1 MSRILIAD
9 IKKIDR
15 QIDRCL
21 SSVSK
26 IPDGM
31 EVSFNDLDL
40 IDEHHKGSLVNL
52 DRVSHYL
59 TKGDINDGKIQN
71 AIGAAEKSRSHMRSL
86 YDITSAVDLEEVK
99 RSFSVRDEMSGDE
112 APTTQRTQRTQ
123 SEVRVGVEGMS
134 GKTQHPDCQDG
145 FFHAPNNEGMV
156 SANDHEAEEEEEMVK
171 QVEGMFSA
179 GNPPTHADK
188 AVHTENL
195 RDILTNMLGGLRGG
209 LNNLRTG
216 LENMTGYE
224 DYNDPAAGRE
234 GFGAIISFVG
244 KFFKIIG
251 EILTFVYKTVLFLI
265 KMVAALTK
273 FSVWL
278 IGTVIKSFFK
288 TPVSAI
294 ASGVLL
300 YYVASAVIA
309 YLTGSGPSWIP
320 AGGIAGC
327 LLIFMLVNL
336 KPMLKSLQDTILDL
350 TLYLFTNPLSRYILG
365 IRKDTKFI
373 TEKNKAK
380 AIAYFVTFVV
390 NNLFRVLLFLVL
402 LAIVFKFA
410 VIDIASAV
418 LSAFKKKFLG

>member
-31 EVSFNDLDL
+31 EVSLNDLDL

-59 TKGDINDGKIQN
+59 TRGDINDGRIQN
-71 AIGAAEKSRSHMRSL
+71 AIGAAEKSRSHMSSL
-86 YDITSAVDLEEVK
+86 YDITSAMDLEEVK
-99 RSFSVRDEMSGDE
+99 RSFSVRDEMSGGE
-112 APTTQRTQRTQ
+112 APTTQRATQR
-123 SEVRVGVEGMS
+123 EVEVEGMS
-134 GKTQHPDCQDG
+134 GKTQYQDCHEG
-145 FFHAPNNEGMV
+145 FFDAPNNEG
-156 SANDHEAEEEEEMVK
+156 AEEEEEMVK
-171 QVEGMFSA
+171 QVEGMFSVDKPSSS
-179 GNPPTHADK
+179 NHADK

-195 RDILTNMLGGLRGG
+195 RDILTNMLGGLRGS
-209 LNNLRTG
+209 LDNLRTG
-216 LENMTGYE
+216 LERMTGYE

-234 GFGAIISFVG
+234 GFGAIVSFMG

-320 AGGIAGC
+320 AGGIAGF

-336 KPMLKSLQDTILDL
+336 QSMLKSLQDTIVDL
-350 TLYLFTNPLSRYILG
+350 TMYLFTNPLSRYILG

-380 AIAYFVTFVV
+380 AIAYFVTFLVS
-390 NNLFRVLLFLVL
+390 NLFRVLLFLVL
-402 LAIVFKFA
+402 LAILFKFA

-418 LSAFKKKFLG
+418 LTAFKKKFLG

>member
-59 TKGDINDGKIQN
+59 TKGNINDGKIQN
-71 AIGAAEKSRSHMRSL
+71 AIGAAEKSRSHLRSL

-99 RSFSVRDEMSGDE
+99 RSFSVRDEMGSGE
-112 APTTQRTQRTQ
+112 SPTTQRAQ
-123 SEVRVGVEGMS
+123 SEVGVEGMS
-134 GKTQHPDCQDG
+134 GKTQHPDCNEG
-145 FFHAPNNEGMV
+145 FFEAPNNEGMV
-156 SANDHEAEEEEEMVK
+156 THEAEEEEETVK
-171 QVEGMFSA
+171 QVEGMLST
-179 GNPPTHADK
+179 GRSPSHADK

-209 LNNLRTG
+209 LDNLRTG

-224 DYNDPAAGRE
+224 DYNDPTDGRE
-234 GFGAIISFVG
+234 GFGAIFSFVG

-251 EILTFVYKTVLFLI
+251 EILTFIYKTVLFLI
-265 KMVAALTK
+265 KMVAALTR

-288 TPVSAI
+288 TPVSAT
-294 ASGVLL
+294 ASGVLI

-320 AGGIAGC
+320 AGGIAGF

-380 AIAYFVTFVV
+380 AIAYFVTFLV

-418 LSAFKKKFLG
+418 LTALKKKFLA

>member
-31 EVSFNDLDL
+31 EVSLNDLDL

-59 TKGDINDGKIQN
+59 TRGDINDGKIQN

-99 RSFSVRDEMSGDE
+99 RSFSVRDEMSSGE
-112 APTTQRTQRTQ
+112 AATTQRAAQR
-123 SEVRVGVEGMS
+123 EVEVEGMN
-134 GKTQHPDCQDG
+134 GKTQYQDCHEG
-145 FFHAPNNEGMV
+145 FFDAPNNEG
-156 SANDHEAEEEEEMVK
+156 AEEKEEMVK
-171 QVEGMFSA
+171 EMFSSVDKPSS
-179 GNPPTHADK
+179 PPTGADK

-195 RDILTNMLGGLRGG
+195 RDILTNMLGGLRGS
-209 LNNLRTG
+209 LDTLRTG
-216 LENMTGYE
+216 LERMTGYE
-224 DYNDPAAGRE
+224 DYNDPAASRE
-234 GFGAIISFVG
+234 GFGAIISFMG

-300 YYVASAVIA
+300 YYVASAVIS

-320 AGGIAGC
+320 AGGIAGF

-336 KPMLKSLQDTILDL
+336 QPMLKSIQDTIIDL
-350 TLYLFTNPLSRYILG
+350 TMYLFTNPLSRYILG

-380 AIAYFVTFVV
+380 AIAHFVTFLVS
-390 NNLFRVLLFLVL
+390 NLFRVLLFLVL
-402 LAIVFKFA
+402 LAILFKFA

-418 LSAFKKKFLG
+418 LTAFKKKFLG